1 MSSKPGQQI
10 ISQDEKEKKAA
21 EKAKRKAEFE
31 AKRAAELKKKET
43 EADGSA
49 SLGDANQSKADLKK
63 QRREQQEAQR
73 AAKAKDDEKKNAK
86 SQPKQEET
94 KENQQ
99 PHQPLPKPIIK
110 PISIKD
116 IQTKPVETVVNRP
129 EEDVQVFPE
138 IPKRHADITALTKS
152 LGFKGEV
159 YHPAVVQLGVKLN
172 QGMIKGST
180 PRLLALMVATRQL
193 IQDYSTPSGK
203 ALDRDL
209 PASLDSCMDFLAKC
223 RPLTTGMMN
232 AGGFIKRNISRIS
245 RITMEGSPCHRKPN
259 ESEVKTQL
267 IRVIDD
273 FIQDEIVCAL
283 QSIIEEAASLISD
296 GDVIMTL
303 GCSLKMQHVLLRAL
317 KSGKKFSVIVV
328 DSGPDYDGVQM
339 LRFLKDSSQ
348 GDQLRMTYIYISAV
362 AHVMN
367 TVSKVIVGG
376 HGVLANGY
384 VMSKMGTSQVALVAN
399 SYNVPFI
406 VCCETNEFADAVH
419 TDAFVYNESGLCQDY
434 FRVKNEKL
442 GKFVKETCNLSS
454 NVSEKK
460 RKNIKILNLLFDVTP
475 PDYVCM
481 IVTEKGIIPCSA
493 VSAVIR
499 RNFSKIQ

>member
-1 MSSKPGQQI
+1 M
-10 ISQDEKEKKAA
+10 SQDEKEKKAA

-43 EADGSA
+43 GASGSA
-49 SLGDANQSKADLKK
+49 SLGDANQSKADLRK

-73 AAKAKDDEKKNAK
+73 AAKAKDDEKKKAK
-86 SQPKQEET
+86 NQPKQEES
-94 KENQQ
+94 KEN
-99 PHQPLPKPIIK
+99 HQPQQLPPKPIIK

-116 IQTKPVETVVNRP
+116 TPTKITETVVNRP

-138 IPKRHADITALTKS
+138 IPKRHADINALTRS

-159 YHPAVVQLGVKLN
+159 YHPAIVQLGVKLN
-172 QGMIKGST
+172 QEMIKGST

-203 ALDRDL
+203 VLDRDL
-209 PASLDSCMDFLAKC
+209 PASLDSSLDFLAKC

-232 AGGFIKRNISRIS
+232 AGCFIKRNIS

-259 ESEVKTQL
+259 ESEVKTQM

-283 QSIIEEAASLISD
+283 KSIIEEAASLISD

-303 GCSLKMQHVLLRAL
+303 GCSLKIQHVLLRAL
-317 KSGKKFSVIVV
+317 RSGKKFSVIVV

-339 LRFLKDSSQ
+339 LRFLKDSSEV
-348 GDQLRMTYIYISAV
+348 DQLRMTYIYISAV

-367 TVSKVIVGG
+367 TVSKVMVGG

-399 SYNVPFI
+399 SYNVPLI

-419 TDAFVYNESGLCQDY
+419 TDAFVFNESGLCQDY

-442 GKFVKETCNLSS
+442 AKFVKETCNPSS
-454 NVSEKK
+454 NVSDKK
-460 RKNIKILNLLFDVTP
+460 RKNIKILNLLFDITP
-475 PDYVCM
+475 PDYVSM

-499 RNFSKIQ
+499 RNFSKLQ